1 MLIEFFTMCI
11 LICMA
16 ILLFSNKDEEYDPNF
31 YNYEKENPHALKS
44 GKIIA
49 GAVYSD
55 YPDKIPGLGWLL

>member
-1 MLIEFFTMCI
+1 
-11 LICMA
+11 MA